1 MKVNI
6 FNNLYATLVH
16 NGFTDEVLCRGYLF
30 INLTTRQATKIFKL
44 AQKMN
49 CAWVDEN
56 TGLWH
61 FGNENISY
69 IYLGGE

>member
-1 MKVNI
+1 MKANI

-16 NGFTDEVLCRGYLF
+16 NGFTDEVLSMGYLF
-30 INLTTRQATKIFKL
+30 INLTTRQATKIFEL